1 MTVTTEHSHGSDT
14 AARAW
19 SASWPL
25 VILVVAIAGIGA
37 AMLYSVAG
45 GSYDPWAKR
54 RVVRMLAGLA
64 VLLVFAAIP
73 IRAWLAIAYPVYIMC
88 LGCLVAVALFGLEM
102 GGAKRWISIA
112 GLAFQ
117 PAELMKIAI
126 VLVLARYYQ
135 WIPVRRISH
144 PVWLVL
150 PLLLIVMPV
159 ALIAKQPD
167 LGTASLIAVLGLAIM
182 FLAGV
187 SLIYFAG
194 VFVTGVAAAPF
205 VWGHMHSY
213 QKERV
218 LTFLEPARDPLGKG
232 YQVLQSKIALGSGGI
247 SGKGFLNGTQS
258 QLDFIPEKHTDFI
271 FTMLAEEFGFLGSLA
286 LLALYGC
293 LLIILVW
300 MALRCRNH
308 FARLV
313 TFGASLIV
321 FSHMFVNVAMV
332 MGVVPVA
339 GVPLPLVSY
348 GGTSM
353 MVNLAV
359 LGLAASGFSYRHEH
373 IRREDVGAVF

>member
-25 VILVVAIAGIGA
+25 VILLVAIAGIGA

-54 RVVRMLAGLA
+54 HVVRMLAGLA

-73 IRAWLAIAYPVYIMC
+73 IRAWLAVAYPVYLMC

-187 SLIYFAG
+187 SLIYFTG
-194 VFVTGVAAAPF
+194 VFVAGVAAAPF

-332 MGVVPVA
+332 MGVVPVV

-348 GGTSM
+348 GGTAM
-353 MVNLAV
+353 MTVMVAF
-359 LGLAASGFSYRHEH
+359 GLIMCVYVHRDLRLTRGGLDE
-373 IRREDVGAVF
+373 EE